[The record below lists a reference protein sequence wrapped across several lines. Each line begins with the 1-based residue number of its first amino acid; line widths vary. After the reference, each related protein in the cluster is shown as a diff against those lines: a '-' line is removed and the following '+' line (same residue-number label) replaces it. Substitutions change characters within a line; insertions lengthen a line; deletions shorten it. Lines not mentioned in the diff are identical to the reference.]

1 MKNKLVYLVT
11 IKDEKGKYLKQNDEF
26 IQYYFEKIKD
36 LYDFIDCN
44 FELYG
49 KDKVNIQEVII

>member
-11 IKDEKGKYLKQNDEF
+11 IKDEKGKYLKQNDNF
-26 IQYYFEKIKD
+26 IQYHFEKLRD

-49 KDKVNIQEVII
+49 KDKVNIQKVII